1 MDNIKFLGYFADG
14 TFKKACKQRENPTSL
29 DTFYNAVNQATASGC
44 CSCCKQE
51 VIVYAVQPVEL
62 PIKPAVLSLCV
73 ECLSSLPIALEVINL
88 SSHGA
93 PPLLVQVQKEV

>member
-14 TFKKACKQRENPTSL
+14 TFKKACKRRENPTIL
-29 DTFYNAVNQATASGC
+29 DTFYNAVNQATASG
-44 CSCCKQE
+44 CCKQE

-62 PIKPAVLSLCV
+62 PIKPTVLSLCV
-73 ECLSSLPIALEVINL
+73 GCLSSLPLALEVINL

>member
-1 MDNIKFLGYFADG
+1 MNNIKFLGNFSDG
-14 TFKKACKQRENPTSL
+14 TLKKACKQRENPTSL
-29 DTFYNAVNQATASGC
+29 DTFYNAVNQATASRC

-51 VIVYAVQPVEL
+51 VIVYAVEL

-73 ECLSSLPIALEVINL
+73 ECLSSLPLALEVINL

-93 PPLLVQVQKEV
+93 PPLLVQMQKDV

>member
-1 MDNIKFLGYFADG
+1 MDNIKFLGYFSDG
-14 TFKKACKQRENPTSL
+14 TFKKAYKQCENPTSL
-29 DTFYNAVNQATASGC
+29 DTFYNAVNQATASR
-44 CSCCKQE
+44 CCKQD
-51 VIVYAVQPVEL
+51 VIVYAVEL

-73 ECLSSLPIALEVINL
+73 ECLSSLPLALEVITL